1 MNLTFCDRRVE
12 EVENRGFIDSCTC
25 SSCKGTV
32 VAIRLF
38 VHPECLSAIS
48 VGIVINNVYRTVEM
62 LLKFWLNCI
71 YLGKSVK

>member
-1 MNLTFCDRRVE
+1 MNLTFCYRRVE
-12 EVENRGFIDSCTC
+12 EVENRGFIDSCTY

-48 VGIVINNVYRTVEM
+48 VGIVINNVYKDCRNAIKVLAQLHLFGQE
-62 LLKFWLNCI
+62 C
-71 YLGKSVK
+71 

>member
-1 MNLTFCDRRVE
+1 MNLTFCDRRVD

-48 VGIVINNVYRTVEM
+48 VGIVINNV
-62 LLKFWLNCI
+62 
-71 YLGKSVK
+71 